1 MTEAGDE
8 RIDLLLKEFDE
19 HRHAIK
25 EMISQMEEIRNKV
38 DRLIP
43 MNLDARYI
51 RFFEEKVKSITNLF
65 STLLEMRKEITKS
78 VKDEIELR
86 RKLEKVGKPLDDLL
100 QSLDVRSI
108 ALQVEEIAQDQRKK
122 REVLEQKVKEREL
135 ERVK

>member
-1 MTEAGDE
+1 MAETGDE
-8 RIDLLLKEFDE
+8 RIESLLKEFDE
-19 HRHAIK
+19 HRDAIK
-25 EMISQMEEIRNKV
+25 EMISQIEEIRNKV

-43 MNLDARYI
+43 TNLDARYI

-100 QSLDVRSI
+100 QSLDVRSL
-108 ALQVEEIAQDQRKK
+108 ALQVEEIAQNQRKK
-122 REVLEQKVKEREL
+122 KEMLEQKVKEREL